1 LKPLERRLPHFYNP
15 AHMTR
20 LLLIDDDADIL
31 QLLTKFLRQ
40 HGYETEAAADGLT
53 ALALLQEQK
62 FDLIL
67 LDLMLPGEDGLS
79 LCRRI
84 RTNERIPIIM
94 LTAISETTDR
104 VVGLELGADDYL
116 TKPFDSRE
124 LLARIRA
131 VLRRAGENGN
141 GAASGSPLAY
151 FRFAGFQLDVA
162 RRELRSTDGTFIP
175 ISSGEFTLLLTF
187 IEHPGRVLSRDQL
200 MDLMRGGDYAA
211 FDRSIDTQ
219 VSRLR
224 RKVEL
229 DPASPILIK
238 TVRNGGYLF
247 TPKVQRG

>member
-1 LKPLERRLPHFYNP
+1 VSRFYNP
-15 AHMTR
+15 ARMTR

-40 HGYETEAAADGLT
+40 HGYETEAAIDGT
-53 ALALLQEQK
+53 AALDLLQEQK

-84 RTNERIPIIM
+84 RADERIPIIM
-94 LTAISETTDR
+94 LTAVSGTTDR

-116 TKPFDSRE
+116 TKPFDTRE

-131 VLRRAGENGN
+131 VLRRAADHGN
-141 GAASGSPLAY
+141 GAAAPLAY
-151 FRFAGFQLDVA
+151 FRFAGFRLDIA
-162 RRELRSTDGTFIP
+162 RRELRSVDDALIP

-224 RKVEL
+224 RKIEL
-229 DPASPILIK
+229 DPASPVLIK

>member
-1 LKPLERRLPHFYNP
+1 
-15 AHMTR
+15 MTR
-20 LLLIDDDADIL
+20 LLLVDDDTDIL
-31 QLLTKFLRQ
+31 ELLTKFLRQ
-40 HGYETEAAADGLT
+40 HGFETAAASDGAA
-53 ALALLQEQK
+53 ALALLQQET

-84 RTNERIPIIM
+84 RAAERTPIIM
-94 LTAISETTDR
+94 LTAISATTDR

-116 TKPFDSRE
+116 TKPFDTRE

-131 VLRRAGENGN
+131 VLRRVNDHGGVNGS
-141 GAASGSPLAY
+141 SGTFVR
-151 FRFAGFQLDVA
+151 FRFAGFELDVA
-162 RRELRSTDGTFIP
+162 RRELRSAEDTLIP

-200 MDLMRGGDYAA
+200 MDLMRGSDYAA

-229 DPASPILIK
+229 DPASPVLIK

>member
-1 LKPLERRLPHFYNP
+1 
-15 AHMTR
+15 MTR
-20 LLLIDDDADIL
+20 LLLIDDDSDIL
-31 QLLTKFLRQ
+31 ELLTKFLRQ
-40 HGYETEAAADGLT
+40 HGYETEAANDGAA
-53 ALALLQEQK
+53 ALALLQDET

-84 RTNERIPIIM
+84 RSRDRTPIIM
-94 LTAISETTDR
+94 LTAISTTTDR

-116 TKPFDSRE
+116 TKPFDTRE

-131 VLRRAGENGN
+131 VLRRAADHGGGN
-141 GAASGSPLAY
+141 GLDAPLAH
-151 FRFAGFQLDVA
+151 FRFAGFRLDIA
-162 RRELRSTDGTFIP
+162 RRELRSDDGALIP

-200 MDLMRGGDYAA
+200 MDLMRGNDYAA

-229 DPASPILIK
+229 DPASPVLIK